1 MTQGRD
7 SWPTAAE
14 VGNALVVEAE
24 GDAKRLGHKLLGWV
38 ARDGRFFSRCS
49 ECLEAVVV
57 SPRLMGV
64 ARIRGAAAYLP
75 CAKRAAATP
84 EKNIKKPAR

>member
-1 MTQGRD
+1 MNAVAQGRW

-24 GDAKRLGHKLLGWV
+24 GDARRLGHKLLGWV
-38 ARDGRFFSRCS
+38 AREGRFYSRCS

-57 SPRLMGV
+57 APRLMGV
-64 ARIRGAAAYLP
+64 ARIRGSAAHLP
-75 CAKRAAATP
+75 CTRRT
-84 EKNIKKPAR
+84 EGDKPRK